1 MIALEIQIRNM
12 KRSLV
17 IGVLLVFAFTKMVD
31 AQTFPK
37 NLPKYDRKQW
47 HFGFTLGMNSM
58 DFRINPVDQPNYNDT
73 LMVIQP
79 IPSQGFNIG
88 IVANKRLTDYLDLRF
103 VPTLS
108 FGERSIKYIIKSSPT
123 DEATYIKTVESTY
136 IDFPLTLKYKSKRL
150 PGRWNN
156 SRVFVMG
163 GVRYS
168 LDLASQKKKK
178 GTSDEVVIKLNP
190 HDVMGTLG
198 VGFDFFLAYFKF
210 GIELQMAYG
219 VLNLMSKE
227 PNIYNTNIDR
237 MNSKMAWITLT
248 FE

>member
-1 MIALEIQIRNM
+1 MHRRVL
-12 KRSLV
+12 
-17 IGVLLVFAFTKMVD
+17 IGLFLIFSFVKMTE
-31 AQTFPK
+31 AQVYPK
-37 NLPKYDRKQW
+37 NLPKYDRKNW

-58 DFRINPVDQPNYNDT
+58 DFIINPVDQPNYNDT

-79 IPSQGFNIG
+79 IASQGFNIG
-88 IVANKRLTDYLDLRF
+88 IVANRRLTKYLDLRF

-108 FGERSIKYIIKSSPT
+108 FGERSIKYIIKAGPG
-123 DEATYIKTVESTY
+123 EENTYIKSVESTY
-136 IDFPLTLKYKSKRL
+136 IDFPFTLKYKSKRL
-150 PGRWNN
+150 PGAWNN
-156 SRVFVMG
+156 SRVYVLG

-178 GTSDEVVIKLNP
+178 GVSDEIVIKLNP
-190 HDVMGTLG
+190 HDLMGTVG
-198 VGFDFFLAYFKF
+198 VGFDFFLPYFKF

-237 MNSKMAWITLT
+237 MNSKMAWITFT

>member
-1 MIALEIQIRNM
+1 MR
-12 KRSLV
+12 RSLV
-17 IGVLLVFAFTKMVD
+17 IGVLLILTLVKVVD
-31 AQTFPK
+31 AQIFPK

-58 DFRINPVDQPNYNDT
+58 DFIINPVDQPNYNDT

-88 IVANKRLTDYLDLRF
+88 IVANKRLSDYLDLRF

-108 FGERSIKYIIKSSPT
+108 FGERSIKYVIKAGLGEE
-123 DEATYIKTVESTY
+123 DTYIKTVESTY
-136 IDFPLTLKYKSKRL
+136 IDFPFTLKYKSKRL

-156 SRVFVMG
+156 SRVYVLG
-163 GVRYS
+163 GARYS

-178 GTSDEVVIKLNP
+178 GTSDDVVIKLNP
-190 HDVMGTLG
+190 HDFMGTLG
-198 VGFDFFLAYFKF
+198 VGIDFFLPYFKF
-210 GIELQMAYG
+210 GIEFQMAYG